1 MGAGH
6 TMIPQAKPP
15 SRPPPARGGGSLVL
29 PKTVVH
35 LAALAP
41 LALLLWQM
49 WAVAKTGSNALG
61 ADPVA
66 EIEHRLGLWALR
78 FLVVALAV
86 TPLRQLTGWAV
97 LVRFRRMLGL
107 YAFAYATLHLAAYV
121 GLDLR
126 GYWTQLFED
135 IAKRPYITV
144 GFLAWLLLVPL
155 AVTSTTGWIRRLGR
169 HWARLHTLVYAIGV
183 LAVLHF
189 WWLVKSDIG
198 EPALYAGLVALLLGW
213 RIWKR
218 WQPRTFPSARA

>member
-78 FLVVALAV
+78 FLVLALAV

-169 HWARLHTLVYAIGV
+169 NWARLHTLVYAIGV